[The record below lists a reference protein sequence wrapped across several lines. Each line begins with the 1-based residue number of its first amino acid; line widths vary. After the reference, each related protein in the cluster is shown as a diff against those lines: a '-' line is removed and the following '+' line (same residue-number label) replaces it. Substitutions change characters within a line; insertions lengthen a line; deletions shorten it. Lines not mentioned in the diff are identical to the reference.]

1 MDEQQSNVDIVEL
14 KQQIEELEQKNANLQ
29 SVIDNFS
36 NDKDNIGD
44 ENIPN
49 KNSNK
54 FDSIMSI
61 IGIMVLA
68 TIMLVVF
75 LVLFKG
81 SRNPKFQN
89 VTENLEKPAIYV
101 YGNKDSNE
109 QIQDYTV
116 SLSVNNENNKIKT
129 IYPTATIDNN
139 IYNWNISVDKNKS
152 GLVYDNQN
160 YDYLFWDADY
170 NIDYEFN
177 NGFCVKG
184 SNTKDFLEEKLYSMG
199 LNEKEVHDFVVY
211 WLPVM
216 QNNNYNLIS
225 FVGMD
230 KNDTYNKD
238 FDLQLLD
245 DGTPV
250 GDSFRVIIVWKSVDE
265 KVDIEE
271 QTLPHFNRP
280 TNKPYMI
287 EWGGV
292 EITH

>member
-1 MDEQQSNVDIVEL
+1 MSDQQSNVDIVEL

-129 IYPTATIDNN
+129 IYPTATIDGHT
-139 IYNWNISVDKNKS
+139 YSWDISVDKNKS

-160 YDYLFWDADY
+160 YDYLFWDAESD
-170 NIDYEFN
+170 IDFEFN
-177 NGFCVKG
+177 NGFCIKG

-211 WLPVM
+211 WLPIM
-216 QNNNYNLIS
+216 QNNDYNLIS

-250 GDSFRVIIVWKSVDE
+250 GDSFRVIMVWKSVDE

-287 EWGGV
+287 EWGGC

>member
-1 MDEQQSNVDIVEL
+1 MDEQQSNEDIVAL
-14 KQQIEELEQKNANLQ
+14 KQQIEELERKYATLQ
-29 SVIDNFS
+29 SNVSKSLEENK
-36 NDKDNIGD
+36 DKNEHSLKIL
-44 ENIPN
+44 
-49 KNSNK
+49 S
-54 FDSIMSI
+54 
-61 IGIMVLA
+61 
-68 TIMLVVF
+68 TIMISFTIGLFVLLIVFIATTSIRKEHDSKFTNVVD
-75 LVLFKG
+75 
-81 SRNPKFQN
+81 
-89 VTENLEKPAIYV
+89 KPAIYV
-101 YGNKDSNE
+101 YENKDSNE
-109 QIQDYTV
+109 QIQNYTV

-129 IYPTATIDNN
+129 IYPIATIDGNT
-139 IYNWNISVDKNKS
+139 YSWNISVDKNKS

-160 YDYLFWDADY
+160 YDYLFWDAES
-170 NIDYEFN
+170 NIDFEFN
-177 NGFCVKG
+177 NGFCIKG

-211 WLPVM
+211 WLPIM

-225 FVGMD
+225 FVGID

-245 DGTPV
+245 DGTPI

-287 EWGGV
+287 EWGGC